1 MRIALLTAAALLVA
15 GSIALL
21 VNALTY
27 EHTIYRTP
35 EDLTSAM
42 LSKFHVTRSE
52 AEAYVRAHP
61 DSVFNS
67 NPEKSV
73 RPGMPSVNEVFR
85 QVQRDARA
93 DAVRRSRL
101 LTAVALGLLAIVTG
115 IVGWV
120 IAGRVLR
127 PVRLI
132 TKRARSASA
141 DDLDAR
147 VALEGPDDE
156 MKVLADTFDSMLDR
170 LQRSFAAQRRFSA
183 QVSHELRTPL
193 AVVRG
198 ETELLAGS
206 ELDLE
211 ARRSVESIRSAT
223 ERAER
228 IVTRLLELARSTS
241 GDVAR
246 EPIALD
252 ALVGD
257 VIGELVEADHWRRL
271 EVDLELAPAS
281 IRGDVT
287 LIDSLVRNLAEN
299 AARHNRPDGWVRIT
313 VRESDGCALL
323 VVANSTV
330 ETGAPERGV
339 GLSLASA
346 IADAHGAH
354 LDQSVT
360 EPGTLVTSLSFPSP
374 STDDEPH
381 RRGES
386 MAAASTRVA
395 ADA

>member
-1 MRIALLTAAALLVA
+1 
-15 GSIALL
+15 
-21 VNALTY
+21 
-27 EHTIYRTP
+27 
-35 EDLTSAM
+35 M

-67 NPEKSV
+67 NPEQSV

-85 QVQRDARA
+85 QVQRDARK

-115 IVGWV
+115 IVGWI

-198 ETELLAGS
+198 ETELLAGT

-223 ERAER
+223 ARAER

-246 EPIALD
+246 D

-257 VIGELVEADHWRRL
+257 VLGELVEADHWRRL

-313 VRESDGCALL
+313 VRELDGCARL

-330 ETGAPERGV
+330 ETGAPEMGV
-339 GLSLASA
+339 GLSLAHA
-346 IADAHGAH
+346 IADAHGAR

-374 STDDEPH
+374 STDDEPR

-386 MAAASTRVA
+386 VGATSTRVA

>member
-61 DSVFNS
+61 DSVFNN

-85 QVQRDARA
+85 QVQRDARN

-132 TKRARSASA
+132 TRRARSASA

-198 ETELLAGS
+198 ETELLAGTD
-206 ELDLE
+206 LDVD
-211 ARRSVESIRSAT
+211 ARRSVESIRSAS

-287 LIDSLVRNLAEN
+287 LIDSLVRNVAEN

-313 VRESDGCALL
+313 VRESDGRAVL
-323 VVANSTV
+323 VVANSTTRPG
-330 ETGAPERGV
+330 EPEMGV

-346 IADAHGAH
+346 IADAHGAQ
-354 LDQSVT
+354 LDQTLS
-360 EPGTLVTSLSFPSP
+360 EPGSLVTSLSFPAP
-374 STDDEPH
+374 SAEDEPP
-381 RRGES
+381 RRAES
-386 MAAASTRVA
+386 RAGASPRVA